1 MSSKGNSGD
10 QTAVSFE
17 EAVIYL
23 LGGVFV
29 LYLSNG
35 GIVEI
40 AIIVLV
46 WLLSISS
53 KRIDCCCSCQ
63 NIANKKVRG
72 SESDTDEENI
82 E

>member
-46 WLLSISS
+46 WLLSI
-53 KRIDCCCSCQ
+53 
-63 NIANKKVRG
+63 
-72 SESDTDEENI
+72 
-82 E
+82 

>member
-1 MSSKGNSGD
+1 MSSKGHSGH

-46 WLLSISS
+46 WLLSISW
-53 KRIDCCCSCQ
+53 KGINCCYSCQ
-63 NIANKKVRG
+63 NKSNRKVHG